1 MFMVG
6 LFDENLEGN
15 IRENAPL
22 ADRMRPVDFDSFFG
36 QDELIGEKS
45 SLRKVI
51 QNDAL
56 PSIIFWGP
64 PGSGKTTLSK
74 IIAHKTESF
83 FVEFSAVMAS
93 INDVRKA
100 IAKAKE
106 DLKFNKK
113 KTIIFIDEIHRFN
126 KAQQDALLPSVEQG
140 IVTLIGATTE
150 NPSFEVISP
159 LLSRSIVYILKPLS
173 DQALKNIL
181 IRALEDKKDG
191 LANFNLKF
199 TDRGLSRLIVF
210 ADGDARAGL
219 NALEFISNSLRGK
232 SKTTIGFDEVLE
244 ILKEHSLRYD
254 KRGEEHYNLISA
266 LHKSMRDSNPDAALY
281 WLMRMLEAGEDPKFI
296 IRRMINF
303 ASEDIGNADPEAIQ
317 LVVAI
322 ARAIEYTGMPE
333 AKINLSQAAIY
344 LSLAPKN
351 NAVYIAMR
359 AAQEDAKKGSFGVP
373 LHLRNPETDL
383 MKKIGYGKG
392 YEYAPNLPNK
402 KSDQTHFPKEIG
414 QKKYY
419 NPESNFLEEYRGANK
434 MKSE

>member
-22 ADRMRPVDFDSFFG
+22 ADRMRPVDFNSFFG

-159 LLSRSIVYILKPLS
+159 LLSRSIAYILKPLS
-173 DQALKNIL
+173 NQALKDIL
-181 IRALEDKKDG
+181 LRALNNKEKG
-191 LANFNLKF
+191 LA
-199 TDRGLSRLIVF
+199 S
-210 ADGDARAGL
+210 
-219 NALEFISNSLRGK
+219 
-232 SKTTIGFDEVLE
+232 SKD
-244 ILKEHSLRYD
+244 
-254 KRGEEHYNLISA
+254 
-266 LHKSMRDSNPDAALY
+266 
-281 WLMRMLEAGEDPKFI
+281 
-296 IRRMINF
+296 
-303 ASEDIGNADPEAIQ
+303 
-317 LVVAI
+317 
-322 ARAIEYTGMPE
+322 
-333 AKINLSQAAIY
+333 
-344 LSLAPKN
+344 
-351 NAVYIAMR
+351 
-359 AAQEDAKKGSFGVP
+359 
-373 LHLRNPETDL
+373 
-383 MKKIGYGKG
+383 
-392 YEYAPNLPNK
+392 
-402 KSDQTHFPKEIG
+402 
-414 QKKYY
+414 
-419 NPESNFLEEYRGANK
+419 
-434 MKSE
+434 

>member
-1 MFMVG
+1 MVG
-6 LFDENLEGN
+6 LFDENLEEYFKKG
-15 IRENAPL
+15 APL
-22 ADRMRPVDFDSFFG
+22 ADRMRPTDFGSFFG

-45 SLRKVI
+45 SLRQVI
-51 QNDAL
+51 QSDAL

-64 PGSGKTTLSK
+64 PGSGKTTLAQ
-74 IIAHKTESF
+74 IIAQKTKAS
-83 FVEFSAVMAS
+83 FVEISAVMAS

-100 IAKAKE
+100 IGQAKE

-113 KTIIFIDEIHRFN
+113 KTILFIDEIHRFN
-126 KAQQDALLPSVEQG
+126 KAQQDALLPAVEKG
-140 IVTLIGATTE
+140 TVILIGATTE

-159 LLSRSIVYILKPLS
+159 LLSRSIVYVLKPLS
-173 DQALKNIL
+173 NQALKNIL
-181 IRALEDKKDG
+181 LRALNDKEKG
-191 LANFNLKF
+191 LANLKIKF
-199 TDRGLSRLIVF
+199 SDKALKCLINF
-210 ADGDARAGL
+210 ADGDARRGL
-219 NALEFISNSLRGK
+219 NGLEFIGNYLKDNKDRDVTEEK
-232 SKTTIGFDEVLE
+232 ILE
-244 ILKEHSLRYD
+244 ILREHCLRYD

-303 ASEDIGNADPEAIQ
+303 ASEDVGNADPQAIQ
-317 LVVAI
+317 IVVAI

-351 NAVYIAMR
+351 NAVYVAMR
-359 AAQEDAKKGSFGVP
+359 AAQKDANKGSFGVP
-373 LHLRNPETDL
+373 LHLRNPVSSL

-402 KSDQTHFPKEIG
+402 KSEQTHFPAEIG
-414 QKKYY
+414 EQKYY
-419 NPESNFLEEYRGANK
+419 NPKSKFLKNFRGEK
-434 MKSE
+434 

>member
-22 ADRMRPVDFDSFFG
+22 ADRMRPVDFNSFFG

-266 LHKSMRDSNPDAALY
+266 LHKSMRDSDPDAA
-281 WLMRMLEAGEDPKFI
+281 
-296 IRRMINF
+296 
-303 ASEDIGNADPEAIQ
+303 
-317 LVVAI
+317 
-322 ARAIEYTGMPE
+322 
-333 AKINLSQAAIY
+333 
-344 LSLAPKN
+344 
-351 NAVYIAMR
+351 
-359 AAQEDAKKGSFGVP
+359 
-373 LHLRNPETDL
+373 
-383 MKKIGYGKG
+383 
-392 YEYAPNLPNK
+392 
-402 KSDQTHFPKEIG
+402 
-414 QKKYY
+414 
-419 NPESNFLEEYRGANK
+419 
-434 MKSE
+434 